1 MKTEGRRAA
10 ILTIGATVAVGGFV
24 LLVLWHYR
32 FRPTLGAP
40 FLVLGW
46 MSLLATGYFLAKA
59 ARIDFSRTEAA
70 TEDVV
75 SGERRAELLREK
87 KLLLKAIK
95 EAEFDRDLKKL
106 DEGEADTIIS
116 RYRARAIDILR
127 LLSPER
133 ETGAKD
139 YASLVE
145 EELQKRLA
153 AGPRPCLDCGKVNDE
168 DAAFCKGCGAKLT
181 A

>member
-10 ILTIGATVAVGGFV
+10 ILTIDATVAVGGFV

-59 ARIDFSRTEAA
+59 ARIDFSRTEVV
-70 TEDVV
+70 EDALNE
-75 SGERRAELLREK
+75 ERRGELMREK
-87 KLLLKAIK
+87 RLLLKAIK

-106 DEGEADTIIS
+106 DETEAETIIQ
-116 RYRARAIDILR
+116 RYRARAVDILR
-127 LLSPER
+127 LLEPER
-133 ETGAKD
+133 ETGVKD

-145 EELQKRLA
+145 EELSRRLA
-153 AGPRPCLDCGKVNDE
+153 AGPRGCLECGKVNDE
-168 DAAFCKGCGAKLT
+168 DAAFCKGCGAKIT

>member
-10 ILTIGATVAVGGFV
+10 ILTIGATVAVVGFV

-59 ARIDFSRTEAA
+59 ARIDFSRTEV
-70 TEDVV
+70 TED
-75 SGERRAELLREK
+75 SLNEERRAELMREK
-87 KLLLKAIK
+87 RLLLKAIK

-106 DEGEADTIIS
+106 DETEADGIIL
-116 RYRARAIDILR
+116 RYRARAVDILR
-127 LLSPER
+127 LLEPEK
-133 ETGAKD
+133 ETGGQD

-145 EELQKRLA
+145 EELHKRLA
-153 AGPRPCLDCGKVNDE
+153 AGPRACLDCGKVNDE
-168 DAAFCKGCGAKLT
+168 DAAFCKGCGAKIT